1 MGQERDMY
9 EHLTTEA
16 RDIFGKAEKL
26 AEDLQQGYVDTEHIL
41 LVIASRPSCPV
52 AQLLVRH
59 GVPRAKLEKK
69 IRQLVKNQMSDSLV
83 TGTLSSAPHLQ
94 NVVANAVTW
103 ARKLKEDR
111 VDTKHLMLAVLHEEG
126 SVARA
131 ALEELGVN
139 LAQLQE
145 DLLAWAM

>member
-1 MGQERDMY
+1 MY
-9 EHLTTEA
+9 EHLTAEA
-16 RDIFGKAEKL
+16 KDILGKAEKL
-26 AEDLQQGYVDTEHIL
+26 AEDHQQEYVDTEHIL
-41 LVIASRPSCPV
+41 LAIASRPSCPA

-59 GVPRAKLEKK
+59 GVSRAKLEKK
-69 IRQLVKNQMSDSLV
+69 IRQLVKNEMSDSFV
-83 TGTLSSAPHLQ
+83 TGALPSAPHLQ

-126 SVARA
+126 SAARIA
-131 ALEELGVN
+131 MQELGVN
-139 LAQLQE
+139 LTQLQK